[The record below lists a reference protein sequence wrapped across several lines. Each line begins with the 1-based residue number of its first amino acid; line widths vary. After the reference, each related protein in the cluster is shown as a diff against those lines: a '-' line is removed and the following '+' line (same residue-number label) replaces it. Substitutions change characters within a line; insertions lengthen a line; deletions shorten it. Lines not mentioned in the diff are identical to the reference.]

1 MSRSFQAISRRGLW
15 LHCRASH
22 CRGMIAATLLLATIW
37 WAGQIA
43 AEDQA
48 AAGTPPLTTNP
59 SDDGTEP
66 AVEQVFTVVNEQLL
80 LWATII
86 TAITTLPPLV
96 DFLVDRR
103 KRKERIALSID
114 DVEVSSLQPRLAGM
128 DAVLASI
135 ADLIDR
141 CKSPAAYADLKV
153 GNEMLIIGG
162 SLSGKKTL
170 AQKIAKEAG
179 VDRLITVYNPR
190 NPDALARAKSMVQQ
204 SRREKVMLLLPRID
218 TVFEK
223 EDDDLLAELEAL
235 VETASELTHVIVV
248 GTANTFVADSPL
260 DNLFGIKLV
269 LPGTPTEDAKDRTQ
283 SPEARKLLEDVARYY
298 LDRLT
303 AAGFVLEHMDDKAFI
318 ERVLTVVSNPAEIED
333 IAVLCQTSAVF
344 AKRVGV
350 SQGKEVNPAVL
361 QKSIG
366 RVIVGTVGGD

>member
-1 MSRSFQAISRRGLW
+1 MSVPLVASAGPDDADTSKGL
-15 LHCRASH
+15 ATSKA
-22 CRGMIAATLLLATIW
+22 GAAT
-37 WAGQIA
+37 
-43 AEDQA
+43 QA
-48 AAGTPPLTTNP
+48 ADEDEPE
-59 SDDGTEP
+59 TEK
-66 AVEQVFTVVNEQLL
+66 VYQVVNEQLL

-96 DFLVDRR
+96 DFLVERR

-114 DVEVSSLQPRLAGM
+114 DVEVATLHPRLAGM

-141 CKSPAAYADLKV
+141 CKNPQAYADLKV

-170 AQKIAKEAG
+170 AQKIAKDAG
-179 VDRLITVYNPR
+179 LDRLITVYNPR

-235 VETASELTHVIVV
+235 VETASELQHVIVV
-248 GTANTFVADSPL
+248 GTANNFAADSPL

-269 LPGTPTEDAKDRTQ
+269 MPGTPTEQAKDREQ
-283 SPEARKLLEDVARYY
+283 SPETRKLLGDVARYY
-298 LDRLT
+298 LDKLKS
-303 AAGFVLEHMDDKAFI
+303 AGFVLEHTDEQTFI
-318 ERVLTVVSNPAEIED
+318 DRILTAVTNPAEIED

-350 SQGKEVNPAVL
+350 APGKEINPAVL
-361 QKSIG
+361 EKSIG
-366 RVIVGTVGGD
+366 RVIVGTVGETTE

>member
-1 MSRSFQAISRRGLW
+1 MMAVWLLVLWWPGLVAADDRLAGGAPQA
-15 LHCRASH
+15 
-22 CRGMIAATLLLATIW
+22 TTTP
-37 WAGQIA
+37 
-43 AEDQA
+43 AED
-48 AAGTPPLTTNP
+48 P
-59 SDDGTEP
+59 EP
-66 AVEQVFTVVNEQLL
+66 AVEQVYTVVNEQLL

-114 DVEVSSLQPRLAGM
+114 DVPVGTLQPRLAGM

-141 CKSPAAYADLKV
+141 CKTPAAYADLKV

-179 VDRLITVYNPR
+179 VERLITVYNPR
-190 NPDALARAKSMVQQ
+190 NPDALAQAKSMVQQ

-218 TVFEK
+218 TVFQK

-235 VETASELTHVIVV
+235 VETASELSHVIVV

-269 LPGTPTEDAKDRTQ
+269 LPGTPTEGAKDRVQ
-283 SPEARKLLEDVARYY
+283 SPEARKLLEEVAKYY
-298 LDRLT
+298 LERLK
-303 AAGFVLEHMDDKAFI
+303 AAGFVLEHMDDVAFI
-318 ERVLTVVSNPAEIED
+318 ERVLTVVTNPAEIED

-344 AKRVGV
+344 AQRVGV
-350 SQGKEVNPAVL
+350 VQGREINPAVL
-361 QKSIG
+361 EKSIG
-366 RVIVGTVGGD
+366 RVIVGTVGGE